1 MDPIIVRRH
10 GQRWAVQD
18 NLDTAPAQ
26 EYDTCDLALVAA
38 KQLAGESGREVEVIQ
53 DSGDEQLGQVTD
65 PDVRDGGP
73 TEHDAGV
80 HERTGGAATGTEMPR
95 EPQAGL

>member
-10 GQRWAVQD
+10 GQRWTVQD
-18 NLDTAPAQ
+18 NPDTAPAQ

-38 KQLAGESGREVEVIQ
+38 KQLAEASGREVEVEK
-53 DSGDEQLGQVTD
+53 DTGDEQLGQVTD